1 MFIIEEDEI
10 TNDEYFVKIPNRYI
24 QCNVKKRYN
33 ISRMFYGIYFLI
45 GKHKSFEND
54 SWITIKKV
62 FDFYRYK
69 CSPKKRNVFYEV
81 IQVLQFMGNNKM
93 IELLTDLKDITY
105 TTCIE
110 IKILNGAFI
119 TDKNFT
125 RIYTNQFLAIGGM
138 DYSGKENILLVYLY
152 VKSYIISRKID
163 IPNPFDYPE
172 AFYKS
177 TDKIAKD
184 LGMSKS
190 TVNKCLQT
198 LTSGEHPLLIKKE
211 MGFSHSE
218 KDKSVKKLPNI
229 YVLNKSGYE
238 TEIAWA
244 KEKLLNIT
252 RGNFILANT
261 E

>member
-1 MFIIEEDEI
+1 M
-10 TNDEYFVKIPNRYI
+10 
-24 QCNVKKRYN
+24 
-33 ISRMFYGIYFLI
+33 SRKFYGVYILI
-45 GKHKSFEND
+45 GFYKTCGNH
-54 SWITIKKV
+54 SWITIDKILHSYGYSTSDRKTSV
-62 FDFYRYK
+62 FSD
-69 CSPKKRNVFYEV
+69 V
-81 IQVLQFMGNNKM
+81 ITVLRVMVENEM
-93 IELLTDLKDITY
+93 IEIESNLSKVRTDTG
-105 TTCIE
+105 IE
-110 IKILNGAFI
+110 IKTNNSVFD
-119 TDKNFT
+119 TSKNFT
-125 RIYTNQFLAIGGM
+125 VVTIEQFKAIL
-138 DYSGKENILLVYLY
+138 SLSNKVNKENILLVYLY
-152 VKSYIISRKID
+152 VKSYIISRKTD

-177 TDKIAKD
+177 TDKIVKD

-190 TVNKCLQT
+190 TVNKCLQM
-198 LTSGEHPLLIKKE
+198 LTSGKPPLLIKKE

-244 KEKLLNIT
+244 KEKLLNMA

>member
-1 MFIIEEDEI
+1 MGR
-10 TNDEYFVKIPNRYI
+10 K
-24 QCNVKKRYN
+24 
-33 ISRMFYGIYFLI
+33 FYGTYILVGFYRAC
-45 GKHKSFEND
+45 GNH
-54 SWITIKKV
+54 SWITIDKILCSYGYSTSTRKTSV
-62 FDFYRYK
+62 FSD
-69 CSPKKRNVFYEV
+69 
-81 IQVLQFMGNNKM
+81 IITVLRVMVENEM
-93 IELLTDLKDITY
+93 IEITSDLSKVKADTG
-105 TTCIE
+105 IE
-110 IKILNGAFI
+110 IKTNNLVFD
-119 TDKNFT
+119 TSKNFT
-125 RIYTNQFLAIGGM
+125 VVTMNQFKTITSLNTKAN
-138 DYSGKENILLVYLY
+138 KENVLLVYLY
-152 VKSYIISRKID
+152 VKSYIISRKTD
-163 IPNPFDYPE
+163 IPNSFDYPE

-177 TDKIAKD
+177 TDKIVKD

-190 TVNKCLQT
+190 TVNKCLQI

-218 KDKSVKKLPNI
+218 KDKSSKKLPNI

>member
-1 MFIIEEDEI
+1 MLHS
-10 TNDEYFVKIPNRYI
+10 YGYS
-24 QCNVKKRYN
+24 
-33 ISRMFYGIYFLI
+33 ISTRKTSVFSDAIAVLRVMV
-45 GKHKSFEND
+45 EN
-54 SWITIKKV
+54 
-62 FDFYRYK
+62 
-69 CSPKKRNVFYEV
+69 E
-81 IQVLQFMGNNKM
+81 M
-93 IELLTDLKDITY
+93 IEIASDLSKVKADTG
-105 TTCIE
+105 IE
-110 IKILNGAFI
+110 IKTNNLVFD
-119 TDKNFT
+119 TSKNFT
-125 RIYTNQFLAIGGM
+125 IVTIEQFKTIL
-138 DYSGKENILLVYLY
+138 SLNTKVNKENILLVYLY
-152 VKSYIISRKID
+152 VKSYIISRKPD

-177 TDKIAKD
+177 TDKIVKD

-190 TVNKCLQT
+190 TVNKCLQI

-218 KDKSVKKLPNI
+218 KDKSAKKLPNI